1 MPTSFMPWQAVP
13 SAWKVLSWLFE
24 CLASHHS
31 LLSLDVASP
40 DISLEYPILWPTGN
54 YQVLWP
60 ILILHRAFIILC
72 YVDCLIGCLLP
83 LWCKLFQRRNFVYLV
98 VTMSRVQNNL
108 FLLFTQKIFEKQING
123 NISRSKTQFLHSWV
137 LQSHKVHNL
146 LYSQGLWVVKE
157 LIFLNFN
164 LKGPSHSPL
173 QALFS
178 C

>member
-54 YQVLWP
+54 YQVLCS

-72 YVDCLIGCLLP
+72 YVMWIVWLAVSSHYDVSSFREGTLSISLLP
-83 LWCKLFQRRNFVYLV
+83 CPECKIIFPYYLH
-98 VTMSRVQNNL
+98 RKYLIN
-108 FLLFTQKIFEKQING
+108 KQING
-123 NISRSKTQFLHSWV
+123 NISRSKTQFLHSWI

-173 QALFS
+173 QAV
-178 C
+178 